1 MKNQFNDLKNNLN
14 ETDIN
19 EILQLVG
26 KGCRDKTKARL
37 RSILTYGPSTI
48 EDCGIM
54 RRLTKEPDGSWEY
67 CAGQDYT
74 AEIKTV
80 RNVILGKV

>member
-1 MKNQFNDLKNNLN
+1 MNNEFNDLKRNLS
-14 ETDIN
+14 EQDIDS
-19 EILQLVG
+19 IIQLVG
-26 KGCRDKTKARL
+26 KGCQHKTKARL

-48 EDCGIM
+48 ENCGIM
-54 RRLTKEPDGSWEY
+54 RRLTKESDGSWDY

>member
-1 MKNQFNDLKNNLN
+1 MKNQFSDLKTQLS
-14 ETDIN
+14 EQDIDS
-19 EILQLVG
+19 ILQLVG
-26 KGCRDKTKARL
+26 KGCQHKTKARL

-54 RRLTKEPDGSWEY
+54 RRLTKEPDGSWDY
-67 CAGQDYT
+67 CAGQDYR
-74 AEIKTV
+74 AEIKAV